1 MTELKKSDTIQEH
14 SSVYVRNGHWKRYF
28 KRDTDTGHMLAITP
42 TSNGLTVE
50 RIPDDATYDDLH
62 HHNTIIINDNDPFI
76 YDTKQLPDVGA
87 KAITLYADTL
97 YTNGVQLL
105 SVPETQT
112 HVVADPEAFDSFII
126 HMNNE
131 VTQEELMIFIGDL
144 HTLYTPKMSKVLY
157 TLATHGSPDEQ
168 LYMRVATRYNKEMK
182 ELTEAGQSHYER
194 EQEAKNV
201 ATTKYITDDT
211 KLDIALRPDTDESE
225 FIALFEQMIEQHP
238 QANDPILN
246 LPGHAFSDGSSMQ
259 YFIGLTLDKT
269 NVEFR
274 ILKAEDMGLTTRET
288 ILLPISD
295 VKSIVYDIITE
306 HFDLY
311 ADDRLSLD
319 QALHQMV
326 HNKVWHVGTV
336 DVFHLLPLPEN
347 LATPYFD
354 S

>member
-14 SSVYVRNGHWKRYF
+14 SSVYVRNGHWKQYF
-28 KRDTDTGHMLAITP
+28 KRDAETEHMLAIATI
-42 TSNGLTVE
+42 SNGLTVE

-112 HVVADPEAFDSFII
+112 HVVVDPDDFDYFIVN
-126 HMNNE
+126 MDNE
-131 VTQEELMIFIGDL
+131 VTHEELMIFINDL
-144 HTLYTPKMSKVLY
+144 HTLDTPKMSEVLY
-157 TLATHGSPDEQ
+157 KLATYGTPDEQ
-168 LYMRVATRYNKEMK
+168 LYMRVAMKYNDEIK
-182 ELTEAGQSHYER
+182 ELANSGQSHYER
-194 EQEAKNV
+194 EQEARTV
-201 ATTKYITDDT
+201 AKPEYITEDA
-211 KLDIALRPDTDESE
+211 KLDVVLNPDTDESE
-225 FIALFEQMIEQHP
+225 FIAFFEQMLEQHP
-238 QANDPILN
+238 HSSGDILN
-246 LPGHAFSDGSSMQ
+246 LTGHAFSDGSSIQ
-259 YFIGLTLDKT
+259 YFIGLTMDKT

-274 ILKAEDMGLTTRET
+274 ILKADDMDLTTRET

-306 HFDLY
+306 HFELY
-311 ADDRLSLD
+311 FDDRLSLD
-319 QALHQMV
+319 QALHRMV
-326 HNKVWHVGTV
+326 YNKVWHVGTV
-336 DVFHLLPLPEN
+336 EAHHLLPLPEN

-354 S
+354 V

>member
-1 MTELKKSDTIQEH
+1 MTELKKSDTIKEH
-14 SSVYVRNGHWKRYF
+14 SSVYVRNGHWKQYF
-28 KRDTDTGHMLAITP
+28 KRDTETDHMLVITP
-42 TSNGLTVE
+42 TPNRLNVE
-50 RIPDDATYDDLH
+50 RISDDTTYDDLH
-62 HHNTIIINDNDPFI
+62 HHNTVILKDNDPFI
-76 YDTKQLPDVGA
+76 YDTKQLPDAGA

-112 HVVADPEAFDSFII
+112 HVVVDPDDFDYFIVN
-126 HMNNE
+126 MNNE
-131 VTQEELMIFIGDL
+131 VTQEELMIFINDL
-144 HTLYTPKMSKVLY
+144 HTLDTPKMSKVLY
-157 TLATHGSPDEQ
+157 KLATHGTPDEQ
-168 LYMRVATRYNKEMK
+168 LYMRVAMKYNDEMK

-194 EQEAKNV
+194 EQEARTID
-201 ATTKYITDDT
+201 TTAYVTDDD
-211 KLDIALRPDTDESE
+211 KLDTVLHPDTDESE
-225 FIALFEQMIEQHP
+225 FIAFFEQMLEQHP

-246 LPGHAFSDGSSMQ
+246 LPGHALSDGSSIQ
-259 YFIGLTLDKT
+259 YFIGLTTDKT

-274 ILKAEDMGLTTRET
+274 ILKADDMDLTTRET

-306 HFDLY
+306 HFELY
-311 ADDRLSLD
+311 FDDRLSLD
-319 QALHQMV
+319 QPLHRMV

-336 DVFHLLPLPEN
+336 EAHHLLPLGEN